1 MAFGLPILSDL
12 LRAKETKKSI
22 KNKNIGLKAL
32 ILTPTRELAFQI
44 QKHLNQV
51 LPEKLIG
58 IMTLVGGMSK
68 QKQTRLL
75 SYCPEILIA
84 TPGRLWEFI
93 ESGDYE
99 YLETL
104 RTIEFLVLDEAD
116 KMIELGHFEE
126 LDKILGYVYQKQTG
140 ETEDDV
146 LIEKMVGGKKPSF
159 KTDALISEETINDIG
174 IETPTE
180 LPNQYY
186 FDEKTRTIQLRPIV
200 KEEKKEI
207 SKKSKR
213 VKDFVMMD
221 KESIPHQKK
230 LKTFLVSATL
240 TKTFKSNSQRLQNNK
255 YNEEKNKKN
264 SDENP
269 KLQSLVQKI
278 KFASKKPKI
287 IDLSQT
293 HFMPEKLKAY
303 KTLTSDEDKPI
314 HLYNFL
320 AEKFNEKTVIFTNT
334 ISVAR
339 RLATILHKSMRSKFP
354 PLCLHSHLQQKQRLR
369 KLDEFLT
376 GKNQIIV
383 CTDVAARGL
392 DIPKIQNVIHYQIP
406 RDVDTYVHRSGR
418 TARIGSEGVVFSLV
432 GPKEQKRFEKI
443 CEELGEEQENWK
455 RTIKDNIRDIVMKAC
470 EETGKEMVVNKDKK
484 QRSWF
489 EKNARETDID
499 LDEGVKKMIY
509 NGEESNWKEKGKEKK
524 KGKGKKMVKVQRKT
538 EERQFR
544 RNGVYLD
551 PGMIRDLMLKMGNN

>member
-1 MAFGLPILSDL
+1 M
-12 LRAKETKKSI
+12 
-22 KNKNIGLKAL
+22 GLKAL
-32 ILTPTRELAFQI
+32 VLTPTRELAFQI

-104 RTIEFLVLDEAD
+104 RTIEYLVLDEAD

-126 LDKILGYVYQKQTG
+126 LDKILGYVYAKKTGG

-146 LIEKMVGGKKPSF
+146 LIGKLVGKKPTF
-159 KTDALISEETINDIG
+159 KSDALISDETINDIG

-200 KEEKKEI
+200 KEENKES
-207 SKKSKR
+207 SKKNKR
-213 VKDFVMMD
+213 VKDFVLTN
-221 KESIPHQKK
+221 KEAIPHQKK

-240 TKTFKSNSQRLQNNK
+240 TKTFKSNSQRLQNIK
-255 YNEEKNKKN
+255 YEDKNKKN

-293 HFMPEKLKAY
+293 AFMPEKLKAY

-320 AEKFNEKTVIFTNT
+320 SEKANEKTVIFTNT
-334 ISVAR
+334 ITVAR
-339 RLATILHKSMRSKFP
+339 RLATILHKSMRLKFP

-418 TARIGSEGVVFSLV
+418 TARIGSEGVVFSLI
-432 GPKEQKRFEKI
+432 GQKEQKRFEKI

-455 RTIKDNIRDIVMKAC
+455 RTIKDNIREIVMKAC
-470 EETGKEMVVNKDKK
+470 EETGKEKVVNEGKK
-484 QRSWF
+484 TRSWF

-509 NGEESNWKEKGKEKK
+509 NGEESNWKEKGKDKE
-524 KGKGKKMVKVQRKT
+524 KGKKVKGKKIMKEQRKT
-538 EERQFR
+538 DQRQYR

-551 PGMIRDLMLKMGNN
+551 PVMIRDLNQKMGNH